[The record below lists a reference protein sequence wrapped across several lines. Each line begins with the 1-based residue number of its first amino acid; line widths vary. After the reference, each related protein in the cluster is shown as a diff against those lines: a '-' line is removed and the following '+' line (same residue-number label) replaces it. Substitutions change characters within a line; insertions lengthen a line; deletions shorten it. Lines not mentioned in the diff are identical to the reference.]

1 MSFVRYQKYGQQEY
15 AYEITAYWDPEKK
28 ISRQKTK
35 YLGVVIDK
43 KKKVFEKREKKKI
56 PEKLIL
62 DFGDSYC
69 INAFLEDNG
78 YIKIIRHVFGNS
90 ADNILAL
97 LTYRICYNGAM
108 MYARPWFEG
117 NYAKYQYKDADLS
130 SQRISDFL
138 KEVGNEKLQRLFFN
152 EYFKLFSKVKSSIV
166 IDATSLPNQIHIPMT
181 AWGRSGE
188 EIDKQIRFL
197 LVVDKESH
205 LPLFFRMLSGNIVD
219 VSTLKNTTDELKQ
232 YGIKESFIY
241 LDAGFFSED
250 NINELYSAEI
260 NFLTRLPSKRTL
272 YRDLIQTEA
281 KDLESRPNIV
291 GYGKRGLFI
300 KQKEI
305 VLFGHKAYA
314 YIVLDPRRKGRE
326 VNRLILETIDE
337 KNSHEENEFEYAF
350 DNSGIMVLVSSFQL
364 SKEEVVPAYYIR
376 QTAEMLFG
384 FSKDDLGILPLR
396 VHSEDALRGF
406 LFIQF
411 LTLIAF
417 TQLKNKLGKNY
428 SVEEVLVTMKNLK
441 CKVYEKEIII
451 SELTKQQKEISEKLG
466 ILVSKNLGI

>member
-15 AYEITAYWDPEKK
+15 AYEITAYWDSKK
-28 ISRQKTK
+28 KASRQKTK

-43 KKKVFEKREKKKI
+43 KKKIFEKREKKKVA
-56 PEKLIL
+56 EKLIL

-69 INAFLEDNG
+69 MNTFLEDSG
-78 YIKIIRHVFGNS
+78 YIKIIRHVFGNM

-108 MYARPWFEG
+108 MYAQPWFEG

-138 KEVGNEKLQRLFFN
+138 KEVGSEKLQRLFFN
-152 EYFKLFSKVKSSIV
+152 EYFKLFSKVKGSIV

-197 LVVDKESH
+197 LVVDKENH

-219 VSTLKNTTDELKQ
+219 VSTLKNTIHELKQ
-232 YGIKESFIY
+232 YGIKESFVY

-250 NINELYSAEI
+250 NITELYDNEI
-260 NFLTRLPSKRTL
+260 NFLTRLPATRTV
-272 YRDLIQTEA
+272 YKDLIQNEA
-281 KDLESRPNIV
+281 KDLESRSNIV

-305 VLFGHKAYA
+305 ELFGRKAYA

-337 KNSHEENEFEYAF
+337 KDSHENEFDYAF
-350 DNSGIMVLVSSFQL
+350 DNSGIMILVSSFQL
-364 SKEEVVPAYYIR
+364 SKEDVVPAYYIR

-428 SVEEVLVTMKNLK
+428 TVEEVLVSMRNLK
-441 CKVYEKEIII
+441 CKVYEKEIIV
-451 SELTKQQKEISEKLG
+451 SELTRQQKEISEKLG